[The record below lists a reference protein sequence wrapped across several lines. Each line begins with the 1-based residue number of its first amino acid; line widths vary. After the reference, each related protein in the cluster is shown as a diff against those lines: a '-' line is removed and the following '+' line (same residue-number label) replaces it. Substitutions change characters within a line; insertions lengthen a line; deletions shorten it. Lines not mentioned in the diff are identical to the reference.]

1 MHSTIEN
8 NEAIRER
15 ILGDSS
21 SVFPL
26 VVYIHQGNGNFYCLA
41 WHERNSDWHLLCC
54 SAILT
59 SLPLAS
65 PTPVMMNGKN
75 FLFFSSEGR
84 ESLKFSEILSWSVIS
99 LSFYSI
105 INEERIWEVILLYTF
120 RIFVSNALFGK
131 AAIIK
136 IPHTGWLNI
145 NLFSHNSGG
154 QKFKVRC
161 LQVWFLLR
169 PLFLAYRWLLP
180 CCVLTWPLF
189 SAQTLLVFLFLILRT
204 SIILL

>member
-1 MHSTIEN
+1 M
-8 NEAIRER
+8 
-15 ILGDSS
+15 GK
-21 SVFPL
+21 
-26 VVYIHQGNGNFYCLA
+26 
-41 WHERNSDWHLLCC
+41 
-54 SAILT
+54 T
-59 SLPLAS
+59 S
-65 PTPVMMNGKN
+65 
-75 FLFFSSEGR
+75 FFFSSEGR
-84 ESLKFSEILSWSVIS
+84 ESLKLSEILSWSVVS

-105 INEERIWEVILLYTF
+105 MNEERLWEVTLLYTF
-120 RIFVSNALFGK
+120 RIFVYNTLYLFGK

-169 PLFLAYRWLLP
+169 PLSLAYRWLVP

-189 SAQTLLVFLFLILRT
+189 SAQTLLVFLFLLVRT
-204 SIILL
+204 SIIFH